1 MSQAATRPDLAAGH
15 HDDDAWRATL
25 DRLGRPALLIGL
37 AGLLAAV
44 LLGFLPGVGLDG
56 FFRSYL
62 FAFVFW
68 AAIPLGSL
76 ALLMLQHM
84 VGGTWGLTLRR
95 FLEAASW
102 LILLTAVLSVPILI
116 AVLLK
121 RSAIYPWLPHDGL
134 PGEFGHAA
142 NESHL
147 AFKKL
152 WLSPWFF
159 ILRNVIYFT
168 IWGFLA
174 LYLYAWSGREDRAG
188 YSPLASWRAR
198 RVSAPGILI
207 WGLSVSFAAVD
218 WVMSLDPGW
227 YSTIW
232 GILFIVGNGLST
244 LAFMIAVI
252 ALLSNRR
259 PIRDLLSPGLL
270 NDLGNLLMAF
280 TMLWAYVNFSQ
291 FLIMWSGNVAEE
303 VPYYYFRTKG
313 NWAWIALFLV
323 VFHFFA
329 PFTLL
334 LWRRV
339 KREMRTLAIVAMAI
353 FCVRAVD
360 LFWVVK
366 PMFLQR
372 PQAHGPPHPHA
383 GGTPH
388 GAATQPATV
397 AGQEKR
403 PAAHSDVQ
411 LVALAEQAPAAPG
424 GVHAAEGKQPGHVEK
439 DRPHEQAAAAH
450 SGNER
455 AVPGPSAGFDWPDL
469 PALAGVGG
477 LFVAA
482 FAWKLKQRPLVAPND
497 PRVAEL
503 ATNGHH

>member
-1 MSQAATRPDLAAGH
+1 MSHAATRPDLVGN
-15 HDDDAWRATL
+15 DAWADVLTRIQ
-25 DRLGRPALLIGL
+25 RPALVLGVIGL
-37 AGLLAAV
+37 GIALVIALFSFD
-44 LLGFLPGVGLDG
+44 GFLT
-56 FFRSYL
+56 SYL

-68 AAIPLGSL
+68 AGIPLGSL

-84 VGGTWGLTLRR
+84 TGGTWGLTLRR

-102 LILLTAVLSVPILI
+102 LILLMAVLSIPILL
-116 AVLLK
+116 AVLFH
-121 RSAIYPWLPHDGL
+121 RSEIYPWLSH
-134 PGEFGHAA
+134 GEAQGQFGHAA
-142 NESHL
+142 NPDHL
-147 AFKKL
+147 WFKQL

-159 ILRNVIYFT
+159 VLRNVIYFS

-174 LYLYAWSGREDRAG
+174 LYLHGWSGREDRGG
-188 YSPLASWRAR
+188 YTAVASWRAR

-207 WGLSVSFAAVD
+207 WGLTVSFAAVD
-218 WVMSLDPGW
+218 WVMSLDPSW

-252 ALLSNRR
+252 SLIADRR

-291 FLIMWSGNVAEE
+291 FLIMWSGNIAEE

-313 NWAWIALFLV
+313 NWAWMALFLV

-339 KREMRTLAIVAMAI
+339 KREMRTLAMVAIAI
-353 FCVRAVD
+353 FCVRSVD

-372 PQAHGPPHPHA
+372 PEHHA
-383 GGTPH
+383 STD
-388 GAATQPATV
+388 GA
-397 AGQEKR
+397 R
-403 PAAHSDVQ
+403 PAAHGTD
-411 LVALAEQAPAAPG
+411 QAAVTQPTTAAAAAHPEPGPG
-424 GVHAAEGKQPGHVEK
+424 GVATGEGAHAPRVEK
-439 DRPHEQAAAAH
+439 DQPHEEVADAH

-455 AVPGPSAGFDWPDL
+455 VVPGVSAGFNLADL
-469 PALAGVGG
+469 PALLGIGGIFVGA
-477 LFVAA
+477 FV
-482 FAWKLKQRPLVAPND
+482 WKLKQRPLVAPND

-503 ATNGHH
+503 VADAGHH